1 MNKPQEMANQIIL
14 RAYKNDGQVEY
25 DDIKDIIVPELL
37 PEINEILE
45 SYGFLNTEFANNTW
59 LFYSLSNYG
68 HDFASQGAFQG
79 LEKERKQKADDRW
92 LDRKYKWFCIL
103 AVIIAFASLVVSI
116 IAIWP
121 RLQ

>member
-45 SYGFLNTEFANNTW
+45 SYGFLNTELANNTW
-59 LFYSLSNYG
+59 LFYSLSSYG
-68 HDFASQGAFQG
+68 HDFASQGAFDG
-79 LEKERKQKADDRW
+79 LAKERT
-92 LDRKYKWFCIL
+92 LDRTAKQFSIL
-103 AVIIAFASLVVSI
+103 AVIIAFASLIVSM
-116 IAIWP
+116 IAICK
-121 RLQ
+121 